1 MRVAP
6 VPGLH
11 RDQRALKPQRR
22 FAMTMEGVSGKK
34 NGIAQR
40 AKSFGRL
47 LGLGAAMG
55 WIAGC
60 GGGHASQPVTM
71 VSITVTPTN
80 SSIQASATQ
89 QFTATG
95 VFRDSSTE
103 GMTKSVSWTSSDA
116 SNATIKNSGLSTGV
130 TIGSVTYKAAHTD
143 IHITASPT
151 FYTLDS

>member
-80 SSIQASATQ
+80 SSLQASATQ
-89 QFTATG
+89 QFTPTG
-95 VFRDSSTE
+95 MLAISYTADI
-103 GMTKSVSWTSSDA
+103 TKSAIW
-116 SNATIKNSGLSTGV
+116 
-130 TIGSVTYKAAHTD
+130 
-143 IHITASPT
+143 
-151 FYTLDS
+151 